1 MTGAGRADLHVHT
14 RASDGASTSEEVVA
28 MALRAGLDALGIADH
43 DTVDG
48 VRPALEAARDTALE
62 IVPGVE
68 INTDY
73 RRAEVHVL
81 GYLFRPD
88 HPMLEERLTQLRVGR
103 LARVQEMVAKLKS
116 LRLHVELERVLELAG
131 DGSVG
136 RPHVAQAMVEKGYV
150 VSMREAFDR
159 YLGRGRPAYVERA
172 RFSPAEAV
180 RLVIAAGGVPV
191 LAHPGLGGD
200 DLLVEELVAEGLAG
214 LEVYHPDH
222 TPEIVV
228 HLLRLAVR
236 HDLVVTG
243 GSDYHAPGA
252 SCGAPVGQ
260 VTVPHDTV
268 DALRRRL
275 PSVRA

>member
-1 MTGAGRADLHVHT
+1 VTGAGRADLHVHT